1 MIWDWVAEKSTSL
14 MAFLVALAFIAVG
27 FFYDQFRF
35 ICICIALIAIA
46 YGYKQ
51 LRKHDTPFERH
62 EREMRRK
69 RL

>member
-1 MIWDWVAEKSTSL
+1 MIWDWIAEKSTSL
-14 MAFLVALAFIAVG
+14 MAFLIAIGFIIIAI
-27 FFYDQFRF
+27 FYNQFRF
-35 ICICIALIAIA
+35 ICICIALIAVA

-51 LRKHDTPFERH
+51 LKKHDTPFQKH